1 MPGFICRNPDY
12 DADTQAMF
20 STQAFMQTVKG
31 RLTITELGKAQISAP
46 FQTEFSQ
53 QNGFFHGGVVGALA
67 DNAMGCSAF
76 TLFEPRDLVL
86 TVEYKINLLAPAD
99 GEEILAKGWVV
110 KNGKTLTIT
119 QSDVYISK
127 NGIEKLCAT
136 ATGTMMRLTG
146 NN

>member
-1 MPGFICRNPDY
+1 MSDFVCRNPDY
-12 DADTQAMF
+12 NADTQKMF
-20 STQAFMQTVKG
+20 STQAFMQSVKG
-31 RLTITELGKAQISAP
+31 ELSITELGKAQILAP

-76 TLFEPRDLVL
+76 TLFEPGDMVL

-99 GEEILAKGWVV
+99 GEEIVAKGWVV

-119 QSDVYISK
+119 QGEVYIRK

-136 ATGTMMRLTG
+136 ATGTMMRLNG
-146 NN
+146 K